1 MLLIFVELKVEKDI
15 VSCLK
20 DAGSALAEA
29 AKDKPSQ
36 KQVLIKISESASPW
50 KNNQQQRLRNINH
63 L

>member
-36 KQVLIKISESASPW
+36 KQVLIKILQNGILE
-50 KNNQQQRLRNINH
+50 KTMKYQ
-63 L
+63 